1 MNAFGKYSYM
11 CAGGTETIKGLL
23 AFVASPVFGRLSDKI
38 GHQTHVFMSVS
49 PYILYKF
56 VNIEESC
63 PLMSYNKCCN

>member
-38 GHQTHVFMSVS
+38 GQENGFWLIYAFH
-49 PYILYKF
+49 ILKNGIC
-56 VNIEESC
+56 V
-63 PLMSYNKCCN
+63 